1 MVLNLIINEHNVTVT
16 YLKIPMKRNT
26 GRTLVQ
32 SRCLIVSISMFIRL
46 PIVNKADI
54 TRLFSME
61 INRSKICM
69 RSNHTRIDIQSFIF
83 LVVKRLGIIEE
94 RSICTSGAIKFRLYA
109 GNTIL
114 GQQLTW
120 VTNHQY
126 KCSEIW
132 DDDKLHSSQFRRQ
145 GE

>member
-1 MVLNLIINEHNVTVT
+1 
-16 YLKIPMKRNT
+16 MKRNT

-32 SRCLIVSISMFIRL
+32 SRRLIVSVSMFSRL

-61 INRSKICM
+61 INRSKMCM
-69 RSNHTRIDIQSFIF
+69 RSSHTRIEIPSFIF

-94 RSICTSGAIKFRLYA
+94 WSICTYGAIKFRLYA

-114 GQQLTW
+114 GQQLT
-120 VTNHQY
+120 
-126 KCSEIW
+126 
-132 DDDKLHSSQFRRQ
+132 
-145 GE
+145 

>member
-1 MVLNLIINEHNVTVT
+1 
-16 YLKIPMKRNT
+16 MKRNT

-32 SRCLIVSISMFIRL
+32 SRRLIVSVSMFSRL

-61 INRSKICM
+61 INRSKMCM
-69 RSNHTRIDIQSFIF
+69 RFSHTRI

-94 RSICTSGAIKFRLYA
+94 RSICISGAIKFRLYA

-114 GQQLTW
+114 GQQLT
-120 VTNHQY
+120 
-126 KCSEIW
+126 
-132 DDDKLHSSQFRRQ
+132 
-145 GE
+145 

>member
-1 MVLNLIINEHNVTVT
+1 
-16 YLKIPMKRNT
+16 MKRNT

-32 SRCLIVSISMFIRL
+32 SRRLIISVSMFSRL

-61 INRSKICM
+61 INRSKMCM
-69 RSNHTRIDIQSFIF
+69 RFSHTRIDIPSFIF

-94 RSICTSGAIKFRLYA
+94 RSICTSDAIKFMLTA

-114 GQQLTW
+114 GQQLT
-120 VTNHQY
+120 
-126 KCSEIW
+126 
-132 DDDKLHSSQFRRQ
+132 
-145 GE
+145 